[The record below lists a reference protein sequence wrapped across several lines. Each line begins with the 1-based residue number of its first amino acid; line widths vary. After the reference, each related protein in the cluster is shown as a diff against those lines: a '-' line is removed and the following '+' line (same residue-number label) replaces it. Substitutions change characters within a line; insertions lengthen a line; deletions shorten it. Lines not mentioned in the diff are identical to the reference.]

1 MAFAGMKTF
10 PTPPSDS
17 ILTVTGS
24 DATLSWIR
32 NKDEASPAPA
42 AAADFLVPAPVV
54 DRFHGWYNYKLRIPA
69 GSRIPQGFREKKP
82 GGVMPRIQRDKKPW
96 EMYILG
102 IIILVLVIIGLALV
116 VGPQGTLKEAMDD
129 IKPQDKSK
137 MDKKDVFADLKKM
150 VAKAKPKD
158 RKWSEMSEAE
168 RDRLASKVFK
178 IVREKGLDTD
188 ISMKDTTRT
197 VTEAWREGLANE
209 KELPSDDPQERW
221 KKLIG
226 KKHENIRRIDMRDET
241 GFLNCPQ
248 VDLFED
254 VQKTTSAGQLNH
266 DEWVV
271 LLAEEGSMSQIK
283 RRKDKKTGWIE
294 SKFLRRVYTQ
304 EDIEK
309 GGKLKTPKERG
320 E

>member
-1 MAFAGMKTF
+1 
-10 PTPPSDS
+10 
-17 ILTVTGS
+17 
-24 DATLSWIR
+24 
-32 NKDEASPAPA
+32 
-42 AAADFLVPAPVV
+42 
-54 DRFHGWYNYKLRIPA
+54 
-69 GSRIPQGFREKKP
+69 
-82 GGVMPRIQRDKKPW
+82 MPRIQRDKKPW